1 MEKELPDGWKITNL
15 EYICNLVTDG
25 THDKT
30 PLVDKKIGVPL
41 ITSKDLTEDGISF
54 ENVIYITK
62 EQHQQIIRRSKP
74 EKGDILY
81 SKIGTIGKPTIVDV
95 DIEFSIKNVA
105 LFKLKEDIIF
115 SKYLRYYLKW
125 EHVHNSLL
133 KRADG
138 GNQKFIPINALKKIE
153 IILPPLE
160 TQQKIVAVL
169 EKAEETK
176 KLRAQADEL
185 TQQLLQSVFLEM
197 FDGSHANDWPVT
209 IVEEVVHPNK
219 GSMRTGPFGS
229 QLLHSEFVEEGIA
242 VLGIDNAV
250 KNNFEWGKR
259 RFISESKYEE
269 LKRYTV
275 YPGDVVITI
284 MGTCGRCAIVP
295 DDIPLSINTKH
306 LCCITLNQEKCLPIY
321 LHGYFLQHPISR
333 QYLLSKA
340 NGAIMDGL
348 NMKIIKDMPII
359 IPPIELQKKYGAI
372 VQKIKETKQAQQQ
385 SSLEINTLFDA
396 LMQKA
401 FNGNLYSF

>member
-1 MEKELPDGWKITNL
+1 MENKLPEGWEWKKLSDLADFFYGGAFESSYFNEDGKGVKIIRIRNLKQGFTETYYAGEYDESYLVQNSDILIGMDGEFNIVKWTGKPALLNQRVCKLIIKSNDLLPDFAYRSLVKIL
-15 EYICNLVTDG
+15 
-25 THDKT
+25 K
-30 PLVDKKIGVPL
+30 
-41 ITSKDLTEDGISF
+41 
-54 ENVIYITK
+54 
-62 EQHQQIIRRSKP
+62 
-74 EKGDILY
+74 
-81 SKIGTIGKPTIVDV
+81 
-95 DIEFSIKNVA
+95 DIEDRTAFVTVKHLSAKHLNTIK
-105 LFKLKEDIIF
+105 
-115 SKYLRYYLKW
+115 
-125 EHVHNSLL
+125 
-133 KRADG
+133 
-138 GNQKFIPINALKKIE
+138 IPV
-153 IILPPLE
+153 PPLE
-160 TQQKIVAVL
+160 TQQKIVSIL

-176 KLRAQADEL
+176 KLRARADEL
-185 TQQLLQSVFLEM
+185 TQKLLQSVFIEM
-197 FDGSHANDWPVT
+197 FDGLHANDWSVT
-209 IVEEVVHPNK
+209 TVEEVVHPNK

-250 KNNFEWGKR
+250 KNDFEWGKR

-321 LHGYFLQHPISR
+321 LHGYFLQHPIAR
-333 QYLLSKA
+333 HYLLSKA

-359 IPPIELQKKYGAI
+359 IPPIELQKKYGTI
-372 VQKIKETKQAQQQ
+372 VQKINETKQTQQQ
-385 SSLEINTLFDA
+385 SSLEINNLFDV

-401 FNGNLYSF
+401 FTGELVS

>member
-1 MEKELPDGWKITNL
+1 MENKLPEGWEWKKLGEISDIIMGQSPSGETYNENGNGMPFLQGKAEFTDSCPKHIKYTTSPSKVAPEGSILISVRAPVGDVNIANL
-15 EYICNLVTDG
+15 EYC
-25 THDKT
+25 
-30 PLVDKKIGVPL
+30 IGRGL
-41 ITSKDLTEDGISF
+41 ASISLKNGDNKF
-54 ENVIYITK
+54 LFYLL
-62 EQHQQIIRRSKP
+62 RFLKP
-74 EKGDILY
+74 EIENKGTGSTFKAISKSILH
-81 SKIGTIGKPTIVDV
+81 D
-95 DIEFSIKNVA
+95 
-105 LFKLKEDIIF
+105 LII
-115 SKYLRYYLKW
+115 
-125 EHVHNSLL
+125 
-133 KRADG
+133 
-138 GNQKFIPINALKKIE
+138 P
-153 IILPPLE
+153 LPPLE
-160 TQQKIVAVL
+160 TQKKIVSIL

-176 KLRAQADEL
+176 KLRARADEL
-185 TQQLLQSVFLEM
+185 TQKLLQSVFIEM
-197 FDGSHANDWPVT
+197 FDGLHANDWSVT
-209 IVEEVVHPNK
+209 TVEEVVHPNK

-250 KNNFEWGKR
+250 KNDFEWGKR

-321 LHGYFLQHPISR
+321 LHGYFLQHPIAR
-333 QYLLSKA
+333 HYLLSKA

-359 IPPIELQKKYGAI
+359 IPPIELQKKYGTI
-372 VQKIKETKQAQQQ
+372 VQKINETKQTQQQ
-385 SSLEINTLFDA
+385 SSLEINNLFDV

-401 FNGNLYSF
+401 FTGELVS